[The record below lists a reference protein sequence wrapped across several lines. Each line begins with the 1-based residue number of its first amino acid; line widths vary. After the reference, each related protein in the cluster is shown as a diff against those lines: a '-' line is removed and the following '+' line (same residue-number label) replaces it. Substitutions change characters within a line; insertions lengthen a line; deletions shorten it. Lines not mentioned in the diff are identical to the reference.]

1 MRPTGRLV
9 SLGALTAVLVVQP
22 IPALAQQG
30 SLQVSTAVQTLH
42 GDPQRFAGQHPLEPD
57 IGISWLQ
64 PGSRVGMFQIEI
76 RGARRGDTLHT
87 GRIYGALRDAKY
99 GGIAWTIEAG
109 DAYFSP
115 GVSDYRFSNLFTPA
129 VTFNGAAVTGRTE
142 HDVVTVVAGRSTA
155 WRSIFGNDPQGLGQS
170 LAIARITHRPTN
182 RLELSARG
190 SRVRTSSLREFS
202 YTIDASD
209 QVGAGATVGLTSSL
223 RLVADAS
230 LVSYRRAGVASRERD
245 GSYLGGLSWLHSRG
259 WMQVNASRFSA
270 GDFPALNNPLH
281 DREEVFA
288 AAEQDLTSRTR
299 VSGGWEKFRS
309 NLNPERSASSTT
321 PVPESAGTRGFG
333 AFRVQLTSRSA
344 VTVRGE
350 RGDRESRPVGPGF
363 YSDSD
368 TGMWAAEWQ
377 AAVGGTTA
385 FVRYSGRENVE
396 HLNET
401 GSYDQRDA
409 LAQIYANVTRRSQIF
424 GTAML
429 THTAAGPGGNNYWQT
444 GGGAQVR
451 MGNRDLWLRGE
462 STIARNMDLL
472 TRVYVP
478 RESLIIGVNGQMSRS
493 TTLAF
498 NVNLDRTPVF
508 ASAGS
513 PWVTRS
519 MVRVTRNLPTGSV
532 YMANTIA
539 SSAAESGRGTGT
551 VSGLVFADWNANGV
565 QDAGESA
572 LEGIPMRLG
581 NGHSATGHDGQFAFV
596 NVPVGTRSIG
606 LDTGALP
613 IDFDPPAVSQIQV
626 ELSRGDAKRVAFGL
640 VPLGLIEGRV
650 IRDVNGNGK
659 ADPNEEPIDG
669 AVVVLDSGARSEQAR
684 KGQYRFEAVRSGTH
698 LVKLLIESLPEGAII
713 AGDAEVPAALS
724 QGALSADVS
733 FLVSVEKRPEIRRVF
748 PSRGGT
754 TSSSAAPPRSS
765 TGRGASAPAATA
777 AAEPS
782 RDTRAETFA
791 IQIAALNDAV
801 RARSLVGHLKAS
813 GLPAYL
819 VEPPATDPDAPYRV
833 RVGPYPSREEAQKV
847 AAKLEAQRG
856 ERLWVVR
863 ENR

>member
-9 SLGALTAVLVVQP
+9 SLGALTAILVVQP
-22 IPALAQQG
+22 MPALAQQG

-64 PGSRVGMFQIEI
+64 PGSRFGMFQIEI

-230 LVSYRRAGVASRERD
+230 LVSYRRAGVESRERD

-259 WMQVNASRFSA
+259 WIQVNASRFSA

-444 GGGAQVR
+444 GGGGQVR

-478 RESLIIGVNGQMSRS
+478 RESLIVGVNGQMSRS

-539 SSAAESGRGTGT
+539 SAAAESGRGTGT

-565 QDAGESA
+565 QDAGERA

-581 NGHSATGHDGQFAFV
+581 NRTLGHGARWSVRVCERAGRNPVDWTGYRGAADRFRSARGVADPGRIVTRGRQTCRIWPGAARVDRRAGHPGREWKRQGRPERGTHRRRRCGSRQRRAFRAGAKGSIPVRGRSKRDTPRQAADRVAPGRRDHRGRRRTTGGALAGRAVSRRLLSRFSGEATGDSKG
-596 NVPVGTRSIG
+596 VPVARRDHVQQCRT
-606 LDTGALP
+606 TT
-613 IDFDPPAVSQIQV
+613 V
-626 ELSRGDAKRVAFGL
+626 ER
-640 VPLGLIEGRV
+640 
-650 IRDVNGNGK
+650 
-659 ADPNEEPIDG
+659 
-669 AVVVLDSGARSEQAR
+669 
-684 KGQYRFEAVRSGTH
+684 
-698 LVKLLIESLPEGAII
+698 
-713 AGDAEVPAALS
+713 
-724 QGALSADVS
+724 
-733 FLVSVEKRPEIRRVF
+733 
-748 PSRGGT
+748 
-754 TSSSAAPPRSS
+754 
-765 TGRGASAPAATA
+765 
-777 AAEPS
+777 
-782 RDTRAETFA
+782 
-791 IQIAALNDAV
+791 
-801 RARSLVGHLKAS
+801 RARGIAS
-813 GLPAYL
+813 SCDRGRRA
-819 VEPPATDPDAPYRV
+819 
-833 RVGPYPSREEAQKV
+833 V
-847 AAKLEAQRG
+847 ARH
-856 ERLWVVR
+856 RR
-863 ENR
+863 

>member
-1 MRPTGRLV
+1 
-9 SLGALTAVLVVQP
+9 
-22 IPALAQQG
+22 
-30 SLQVSTAVQTLH
+30 
-42 GDPQRFAGQHPLEPD
+42 
-57 IGISWLQ
+57 
-64 PGSRVGMFQIEI
+64 
-76 RGARRGDTLHT
+76 
-87 GRIYGALRDAKY
+87 
-99 GGIAWTIEAG
+99 
-109 DAYFSP
+109 
-115 GVSDYRFSNLFTPA
+115 
-129 VTFNGAAVTGRTE
+129 
-142 HDVVTVVAGRSTA
+142 
-155 WRSIFGNDPQGLGQS
+155 
-170 LAIARITHRPTN
+170 
-182 RLELSARG
+182 
-190 SRVRTSSLREFS
+190 
-202 YTIDASD
+202 
-209 QVGAGATVGLTSSL
+209 
-223 RLVADAS
+223 
-230 LVSYRRAGVASRERD
+230 
-245 GSYLGGLSWLHSRG
+245 
-259 WMQVNASRFSA
+259 
-270 GDFPALNNPLH
+270 
-281 DREEVFA
+281 
-288 AAEQDLTSRTR
+288 
-299 VSGGWEKFRS
+299 
-309 NLNPERSASSTT
+309 
-321 PVPESAGTRGFG
+321 
-333 AFRVQLTSRSA
+333 

-377 AAVGGTTA
+377 AAVRGTTA

-409 LAQIYANVTRRSQIF
+409 LAQIYANVTRGSQIF

-429 THTAAGPGGNNYWQT
+429 THTATGPGGSTYWQT

-451 MGNRDLWLRGE
+451 MGNRDLWVRGE
-462 STIARNMDLL
+462 GTVARNMDLL
-472 TRVYVP
+472 TGAYVP
-478 RESLIIGVNGQMSRS
+478 RESLIVGVNGQMSRS
-493 TTLAF
+493 TTLGF

-519 MVRVTRNLPTGSV
+519 MIRVTRNLPTGSV

-539 SSAAESGRGTGT
+539 SAAAESGRGTGT

-565 QDAGESA
+565 QDAGEST

-581 NGHSATGHDGQFAFV
+581 NGHSSSGRDGQFAFV

-626 ELSRGDAKRVAFGL
+626 ELSRGDAKRVTFGL
-640 VPLGLIEGRV
+640 VPLGSIEGRI

-698 LVKLLIESLPEGAII
+698 LVKLLIDSLPEGAVI
-713 AGDAEVPAALS
+713 AGEAEVPAALS

-754 TSSSAAPPRSS
+754 TSSNAAPARSS

-777 AAEPS
+777 AAEASRNTGVIRTPAAAPS
-782 RDTRAETFA
+782 AAARVQAAETFA
-791 IQIAALNDAV
+791 IQIAALNNPI
-801 RARSLVGHLKAS
+801 RAKSLVQQLEAA

-819 VEPPATDPDAPYRV
+819 VAPPPGEPDAPYRV
-833 RVGPYPSREEAQKV
+833 RLGPYESRDEAQRV
-847 AAKLEAQRG
+847 AARLEAQRG
-856 ERLWVVR
+856 EKLWVVR
-863 ENR
+863 EGR

>member
-1 MRPTGRLV
+1 M
-9 SLGALTAVLVVQP
+9 
-22 IPALAQQG
+22 PALAQQG

-64 PGSRVGMFQIEI
+64 PGSRFGMFQIEI
-76 RGARRGDTLHT
+76 RGARRGDALHT

-99 GGIAWTIEAG
+99 GGLAWTIEAG

-115 GVSDYRFSNLFTPA
+115 GVRDYRFSNLFTPA
-129 VTFNGAAVTGRTE
+129 VTFNGASVTGRTA

-155 WRSIFGNDPQGLGQS
+155 WRSIFGQDPQGLGQS
-170 LAIARITHRPTN
+170 LAIARIAHRSTN

-190 SRVRTSSLREFS
+190 SRVRTTSLREFS

-209 QVGAGATVGLTSSL
+209 QVGGGAKLGLTSSVQ
-223 RLVADAS
+223 LVADAS
-230 LVSYRRAGVASRERD
+230 LVSYRRVGAASRERD

-259 WMQVNASRFSA
+259 WIQVNASRFSA

-288 AAEQDLTSRTR
+288 AAEHDLTSRTR

-333 AFRVQLTSRSA
+333 AVRVQLTSRSA

-368 TGMWAAEWQ
+368 TGLWAAEWQ
-377 AAVGGTTA
+377 AAVRGTTA

-409 LAQIYANVTRRSQIF
+409 LAQIYANVTRGSQIF

-429 THTAAGPGGNNYWQT
+429 THTATGPGGSTYWQT

-451 MGNRDLWLRGE
+451 MGNRDLWVRGE
-462 STIARNMDLL
+462 GTIARNMDWL
-472 TRVYVP
+472 TGAYVP
-478 RESLIIGVNGQMSRS
+478 RESLIVGVNGQMSRS

-539 SSAAESGRGTGT
+539 SAAAESGRGTGT

-565 QDAGESA
+565 QDAGEST

-581 NGHSATGHDGQFAFV
+581 NGHSSSGRDGQFAFV
-596 NVPVGTRSIG
+596 NVPVGIRSIG

-626 ELSRGDAKRVAFGL
+626 ELSRGDAKRVTFGL
-640 VPLGLIEGRV
+640 VPLGSIKGRI

-698 LVKLLIESLPEGAII
+698 LVKLLIESLPEGAVI
-713 AGDAEVPAALS
+713 AGAAEVPAALS

-748 PSRGGT
+748 PSRN
-754 TSSSAAPPRSS
+754 
-765 TGRGASAPAATA
+765 TGVIRAPAAAPAGAPSA
-777 AAEPS
+777 AA
-782 RDTRAETFA
+782 RVQAAQTFA
-791 IQIAALNDAV
+791 IQIAALNNPI
-801 RARSLVGHLKAS
+801 RAKSLVQQLKAA

-819 VEPPATDPDAPYRV
+819 VAPPPSEPDTPYRV
-833 RVGPYPSREEAQKV
+833 RLGPYESREDAQRV
-847 AAKLEAQRG
+847 AARLEAQRG
-856 ERLWVVR
+856 EKLWVVR
-863 ENR
+863 EGR